1 MRVTEPADAM
11 TKLGESVSEFLSA
24 HRDETSGAVYS
35 IGDLAREFDV
45 TARALR
51 LYEEK
56 GLLTPRRL
64 NGVRIYSRRDR
75 ARLTLIL
82 RAKSL
87 GSSLDDIKAYLDLYG
102 QNGEGRKRQL
112 EFVVE
117 KTQNAMRELE
127 AKKLELERTLHE
139 LRLIHEGASKQLR
152 ERKGK

>member
-1 MRVTEPADAM
+1 M
-11 TKLGESVSEFLSA
+11 TKPGDSVSDFLSA
-24 HRDETSGAVYS
+24 HREDAADEVYS

-56 GLLTPRRL
+56 GLLAPRRL

-102 QNGEGRKRQL
+102 QHGEGRKRQL
-112 EFVVE
+112 EFVVD
-117 KTQNAMRELE
+117 KTAEAIRELE
-127 AKKLELERTLHE
+127 AKRVELDRTLHE
-139 LRLIHEGASKQLR
+139 LRLIYEGASKQLR
-152 ERKGK
+152 ERKAK